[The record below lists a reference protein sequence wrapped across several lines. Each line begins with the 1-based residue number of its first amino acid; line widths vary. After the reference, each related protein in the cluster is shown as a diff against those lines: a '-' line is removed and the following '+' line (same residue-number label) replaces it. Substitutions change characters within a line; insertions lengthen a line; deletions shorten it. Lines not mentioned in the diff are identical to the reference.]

1 MLLIRK
7 QTIHDVVVGVP
18 FYNPFD
24 FLATTAA
31 ISIPS
36 INESTVANKQSMSLD
51 VVAGCGATYSQHVTK
66 SLKDVAMSHWVVT
79 TSGSNAR

>member
-51 VVAGCGATYSQHVTK
+51 VAGCGATYSQHVTK
-66 SLKDVAMSHWVVT
+66 SLKDATMSHWVVT
-79 TSGSNAR
+79 TSGSKAR